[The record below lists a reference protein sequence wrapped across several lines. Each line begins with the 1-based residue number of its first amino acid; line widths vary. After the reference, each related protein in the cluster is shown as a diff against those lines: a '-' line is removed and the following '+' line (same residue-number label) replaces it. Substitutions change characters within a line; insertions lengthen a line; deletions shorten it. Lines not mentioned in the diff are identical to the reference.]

1 MAVTSITDTNFVEV
15 LTNAKL
21 AIVDFWAP
29 WCGPCKMQGP
39 VLDQLSERLTDVD
52 FFKVNVDENKEKATE
67 FGIRAI
73 PTLLVLKDNEVV
85 ERLTGFHNA
94 EQLIEVLNKY
104 K

>member
-1 MAVTSITDTNFVEV
+1 MSVTSITDATFVDS
-15 LTNAKL
+15 LKNAKL
-21 AIVDFWAP
+21 SIVDFWAP

-39 VLDQLSERLTDVD
+39 VLDKLSEKLDDVS
-52 FFKVNVDENKEKATE
+52 FFKVNVDENNLKATE

-73 PTLLVLKDNEVV
+73 PTLLVIKEGELV